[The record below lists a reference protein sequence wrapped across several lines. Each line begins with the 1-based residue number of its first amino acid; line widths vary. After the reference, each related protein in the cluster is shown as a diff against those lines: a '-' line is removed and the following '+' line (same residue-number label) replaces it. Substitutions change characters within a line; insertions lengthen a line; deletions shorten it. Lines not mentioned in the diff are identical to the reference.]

1 MSSGIDLSY
10 IRRDERDYLRP
21 HVEEGATTY
30 GKKDASGVPRLYVE
44 VKNEDGAVVYST
56 WQNGP
61 LGVWGRATLY
71 FGRFARDADGKE
83 IGFSLWD

>member
-1 MSSGIDLSY
+1 MSIDLSY
-10 IRRDERDYLRP
+10 IRREDGAPRL

-30 GKKDASGVPRLYVE
+30 GRKDAQGVPRLYVE
-44 VKNEDGAVVYST
+44 VKDETGAVVFST

-61 LGVWGRATLY
+61 LGQWQRATLY
-71 FGRFARDADGKE
+71 FGRFARDASGEE